1 MGRMA
6 NTIISALFLTLAAG
20 AQAKDQE
27 RKLTTKELPSAVLT
41 AFQKAYPKA
50 TIKGVAEEKK
60 DGKTYF
66 EIESMDGKTSRD
78 LLYQADGT
86 VAEIEE
92 GLDLAELPE
101 AAKSAVMAKYPKGKL
116 IKAEKVTK
124 GSQVS
129 YDIEVKM
136 GKRKVEVDV
145 DASGKF
151 LKE

>member
-1 MGRMA
+1 MGRMS
-6 NTIISALFLTLAAG
+6 NTIILALFLASAVG
-20 AQAKDQE
+20 ASAQDKE
-27 RKLTTKELPSAVLT
+27 RKLTTKELPVAVLS
-41 AFQKAYPKA
+41 AFQKAYPTA

-66 EIESMDGKTSRD
+66 EIESRDGKTSRD
-78 LLYQADGT
+78 LLYEADGT
-86 VAEIEE
+86 VSEMEE
-92 GLDLAELPE
+92 GIALSELPE

-124 GSQVS
+124 GFQVS
-129 YDIEVKM
+129 YDVEVKT
-136 GKRKVEVDV
+136 GKRKLEVDV

>member
-1 MGRMA
+1 MS
-6 NTIISALFLTLAAG
+6 NTIISALFLTLAVG
-20 AQAKDQE
+20 AQAQDKE
-27 RKLTTKELPSAVLT
+27 RKLTTKQLPSAVVS

-60 DGKTYF
+60 DGKIYF

-86 VAEIEE
+86 ISEIEE
-92 GLDLAELPE
+92 GIALTELPE
-101 AAKSAVMAKYPKGKL
+101 AAKSAVLTKYPKGKL

-129 YDIEVKM
+129 YDIDVQT
-136 GKRKVEVDV
+136 GKRKFEVDV
-145 DASGKF
+145 DANGKF
-151 LKE
+151 IKE